1 MIQIKAYF
9 GDWKEVDIKTAKR
22 FFNSLMRP
30 WDKDVFNN
38 HFKGITYEALKN
50 AEISDN

>member
-22 FFNSLMRP
+22 FLNLLMRP

-38 HFKGITYEALKN
+38 HFRGITYEALKN
-50 AEISDN
+50 AEVSND